1 MIKNWTGDGQRRI
14 AFTIVELLIA
24 LAIATLLTAIA
35 LPSLKEGMRTSSLS
49 RSAGIVQGAFVNAR
63 AQAIRTGRP
72 FGVVVER
79 IRRSIGDG
87 TADQL
92 DFFAAN
98 YATRMYYV
106 QSPIEYRGDT
116 EDAVCYPVFE
126 TAARSGLPGIAAP
139 EFLVAPRIF
148 FPQRSAGLLY
158 AAAGSGPAGGPG
170 PSLSAQNLL
179 TAGTRFS
186 LGDSGYVFEIE
197 RAVKVG
203 GYSTDMVD
211 RLTGAPLFQFN
222 EIGTV
227 VDFNFVGTTPETRTL
242 NGVYRPTNPLLTAS
256 YPAAT
261 PPALYHEARFPGGIE
276 PYQGISFRFLTN
288 PIPAALAPVT
298 LVGKSVIDLSISGPT
313 EDPLAFGTQAIFD
326 SVPAVDAPAM
336 AADVQ
341 FNNVAVMFAPDGK
354 VDSVYYDQ
362 RLVAGNTVTGFVPR
376 RLVTGTTLAFNV
388 GFVDGVLDNI
398 DDGARF
404 PEHIDG
410 TDYQV
415 TGTDFPLNDPQPP
428 LALEVSQ
435 TPNFANTDC
444 VWINIQPS
452 SGAVTQVGVAG
463 QPPPAV
469 LSNYYGLGPVPGQS
483 ARNVMRYRLLQSRKL
498 ASGGTVQ

>member
-14 AFTIVELLIA
+14 AFTIIELLVA

-72 FGVVVER
+72 FGVVIER

-126 TAARSGLPGIAAP
+126 TAASALLPGIAAP
-139 EFLVAPRIF
+139 QFLVAPRIF

-158 AAAGSGPAGGPG
+158 AAAGPS
-170 PSLSAQNLL
+170 PSLAAQNLL

-197 RAVKVG
+197 RAEKVT
-203 GYSTDMVD
+203 GYTTDMVD
-211 RLTGAPLFQFN
+211 RLTGASVFQFN
-222 EIGTV
+222 EIGTL
-227 VDFNFVGTTPETRTL
+227 VDFNFVGTTPETRTQT
-242 NGVYRPTNPLLTAS
+242 GVYRPNNTLLT
-256 YPAAT
+256 PAAT
-261 PPALYHEARFPGGIE
+261 QPAQFHEARFPGGIE

-326 SVPAVDAPAM
+326 STPGVDAPAM
-336 AADVQ
+336 ASNVQ
-341 FNNVAVMFAPDGK
+341 FNNIAVMFSPDGK

-362 RLVAGNTVTGFVPR
+362 RLVAGNTVTGFVPQ

-415 TGTDFPLNDPQPP
+415 TGNDFPLNDPQPP

-463 QPPPAV
+463 QPPPGV
-469 LSNYYGLGPVPGQS
+469 FSNYYGLGPVPGQS
-483 ARNVMRYRLLQSRKL
+483 ARDVMRYRLLQARKL